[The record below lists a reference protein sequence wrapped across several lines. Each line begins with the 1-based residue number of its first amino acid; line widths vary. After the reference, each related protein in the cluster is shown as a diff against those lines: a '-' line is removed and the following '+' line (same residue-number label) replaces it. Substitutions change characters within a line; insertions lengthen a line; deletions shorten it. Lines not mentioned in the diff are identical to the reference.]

1 MGEQLARE
9 LMLLLIL
16 KWILIGLLLQLESC
30 TAFFF
35 LNNFLTLEIKFHNTH
50 KTQWQPQLFALGS
63 AGNYESVT
71 QTQRVTLTLL
81 LTYALSIVEVA
92 ILMFVFNSVLFI

>member
-16 KWILIGLLLQLESC
+16 KWILIGLLLQLESY

-35 LNNFLTLEIKFHNTH
+35 INNFLTLEIKFHNTH

-71 QTQRVTLTLL
+71 QTQRVTLL